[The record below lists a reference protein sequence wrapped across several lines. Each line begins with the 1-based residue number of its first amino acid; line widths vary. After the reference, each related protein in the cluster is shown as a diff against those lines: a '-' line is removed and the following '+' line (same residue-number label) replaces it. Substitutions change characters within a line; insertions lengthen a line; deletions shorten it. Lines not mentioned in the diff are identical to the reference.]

1 MLNYADIFDIKRTS
15 LPISK
20 EKLQKLLFKKTMMGY
35 VQCQYS
41 NLIDTLKNICQA
53 PEFSACLNPNELF
66 NQTNNPFNKA
76 ECFIQIEGT
85 SSCDEFVNHVVNGED
100 DDTFMNFMTYS
111 ETFKDEITALKI
123 NVIKNYLWNEHN
135 VNNWFEEYSIK
146 LPYSRKQEIISDFDS
161 FKEYV
166 INGNDMPQF
175 IDACDEGNKKKAL
188 EVLSHNLVK
197 KLEKY
202 RSELENHINNNTRRE
217 SMVVLKKPVVNRIF
231 LLSNF
236 AAQCRKEWPK
246 IQFTALD
253 KRSFESIGLWN

>member
-1 MLNYADIFDIKRTS
+1 MLNYSEIFDIKRTS

-53 PEFSACLNPNELF
+53 QEYSACLNPNELF

-85 SSCDEFVNHVVNGED
+85 SSCDEFVNHVVNGEN

-111 ETFKDEITALKI
+111 ETFKDEISALKT

-135 VNNWFEEYSIK
+135 N
-146 LPYSRKQEIISDFDS
+146 FDS

-166 INGNDMPQF
+166 MDGNDMPQF